1 MAHGLWPHTPED
13 EGWIPSLAPSR
24 LSFEKAGLE
33 YINRALLHNFHNP
46 LLQAPVSVYLQRVA
60 CNCTVEGQGR

>member
-24 LSFEKAGLE
+24 LSVVKAGFE
-33 YINRALLHNFHNP
+33 YINCALLHISISLF
-46 LLQAPVSVYLQRVA
+46 LQAPVSVYLQRVA
-60 CNCTVEGQGR
+60 CNCTVKGQGR